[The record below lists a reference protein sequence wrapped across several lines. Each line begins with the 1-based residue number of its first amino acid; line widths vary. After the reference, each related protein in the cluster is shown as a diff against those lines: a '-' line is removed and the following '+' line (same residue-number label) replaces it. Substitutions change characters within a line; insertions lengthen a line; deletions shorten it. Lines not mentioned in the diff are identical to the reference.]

1 LTNEFSSGSGSKI
14 RRKDMNS
21 LWVLLW
27 WIVILVLGYWVYAR
41 WVAKNI
47 FEINPDRATPAKM
60 YMDGVDFMPANKNV
74 LFGFQLN
81 SIAGAAPIIG
91 PIVALQW
98 GWVPALLWLG
108 IGVFFIGWLHDFS
121 SAMVSIRNDG
131 DTFGALGYKL
141 ISPRARKILLTFIY
155 FYLLLIATAFG
166 HVITKGVSGNA
177 NLPFPLLVVIAVAF
191 LVGHMIYRSKVNIL
205 ATTVIA
211 IVLIFF
217 SIWLGTVWHIKLS
230 YDVVLICVLI
240 FGYFSSIL
248 PVWRFIQPYN
258 YSTVY
263 VVYFGIIAGVIGI
276 ILGHK
281 PMTLPAFT
289 SWSIGMGPLWP
300 LLFVTIA
307 CGAISGWHSLVSST
321 ATSRQLENELD
332 IRPVTGGAM
341 FAEFTISII
350 AVIVCATAFADK
362 AAYVAKVSNP
372 VGIFVGG
379 LGGAI
384 TSIGLPVSY
393 AKAVAGMMIIIL
405 ALTIVNLVFRFMK
418 VATAEL
424 LGDAMGIAK
433 NPHVATIVALI
444 ITYVLIKTGTW
455 LYVWVLFGGAN
466 QLMASFALLLVTL
479 FLVQK
484 AKNYKIAIYPMFFM
498 YATTVCALFY
508 MSFFKLIPGALA
520 GKKVFGNYFA
530 AAVAILLIILALI
543 LAYDGWKAFTKY
555 RSGEAAAPAEA
566 GESAA

>member
-1 LTNEFSSGSGSKI
+1 L
-14 RRKDMNS
+14 RREVMNS
-21 LWVLLW
+21 MWVLLW
-27 WIVILVLGYWVYAR
+27 WVVIVVIGYWVYAR
-41 WVAKNI
+41 HVAKNI
-47 FEINPDRATPAKM
+47 FGIDAGRATPAKM

-74 LFGFQLN
+74 LYGFQLN

-98 GWVPALLWLG
+98 GWLPALLWLG
-108 IGVFFIGWLHDFS
+108 LGVFFIGWLHDFS
-121 SAMVSIRNDG
+121 SAMISIRSDG
-131 DTFGALGYKL
+131 DTFGAISYKL
-141 ISPRARKILLTFIY
+141 ISPRARKILLTFVY

-166 HVITKGVSGNA
+166 HIITRGVSGNA
-177 NLPFPLLVVIAVAF
+177 ALPLPLLVVIGVAF
-191 LVGHMIYRSKVNIL
+191 LVGHLIYKARTNII
-205 ATTVIA
+205 TRTIIA

-217 SIWLGTVWHIKLS
+217 SIWVGTAVNLKFS
-230 YDVVLICVLI
+230 YNTILICVLI

-258 YSTVY
+258 YASVY

-281 PMTLPAFT
+281 PMTLPAYT
-289 SWSIGMGPLWP
+289 NWSIGMGPLWP

-332 IRPVTGGAM
+332 ARPVTAGAM

-362 AAYVAKVSNP
+362 AAYIKQVGNP

-379 LGGAI
+379 LGGAM
-384 TSIGLPVSY
+384 TSIGLPMSY
-393 AKAVAGMMIIIL
+393 AKAMAGMMIIIL

-424 LGDAMGIAK
+424 LGDAIGIAK
-433 NPHVATIVALI
+433 NAHVATIVALI
-444 ITYVLIKTGTW
+444 ITFVLIKTGTW

-466 QLMASFALLLVTL
+466 QLMASLALLLVTL

-484 AKNYKIAIYPMFFM
+484 AKNYKVAIYPMFFM

-508 MSFFKLIPGALA
+508 MAFFKLIPGALA
-520 GKKVFGNYFA
+520 GQKVFGNFFA

-543 LAYDGWKAFTKY
+543 LAYDGMKAFRKY
-555 RSGEAAAPAEA
+555 KAGEAVAPPEAEKAAA
-566 GESAA
+566 

>member
-1 LTNEFSSGSGSKI
+1 
-14 RRKDMNS
+14 MNS

-27 WIVILVLGYWVYAR
+27 WVVIVVIGYWVYAR
-41 WVAKNI
+41 HVAKNV
-47 FEINPDRATPAKM
+47 FGVDPNRATPAKM
-60 YMDGVDFMPANKNV
+60 YMDGVDFMPTNKNV
-74 LFGFQLN
+74 LYGFQLN
-81 SIAGAAPIIG
+81 SIAGGAPIIG

-108 IGVFFIGWLHDFS
+108 LGVFFIGWLHDFS
-121 SAMVSIRNDG
+121 SAMVSVRSDG
-131 DTFGALGYKL
+131 ETFGAISYKL
-141 ISPRARKILLTFIY
+141 ISPRARKILLTFVY
-155 FYLLLIATAFG
+155 FYLLLIACAFG
-166 HVITKGVSGNA
+166 HVITKGISGNPA
-177 NLPFPLLVVIAVAF
+177 LPFPLLVVIAVAF
-191 LVGHMIYRSKVNIL
+191 LVGHMIYKAKVNII

-211 IVLIFF
+211 IVLIFVA
-217 SIWLGTVWHIKLS
+217 IGLGTVWNLKFS
-230 YDVVLICVLI
+230 YNTILICVLI
-240 FGYFSSIL
+240 FGYVSSIL

-258 YSTVY
+258 YSSVY

-276 ILGHK
+276 LIGHK

-289 SWSIGMGPLWP
+289 NWSIGIGPLWP

-307 CGAISGWHSLVSST
+307 CGSISGWHSLVNST

-332 IRPVTGGAM
+332 ARPVSGGAM

-362 AAYVAKVSNP
+362 AAYVAKVGNP

-384 TSIGLPVSY
+384 TSLGLPASY
-393 AKAVAGMMIIIL
+393 AKALAGMMIIIL

-424 LGDAMGIAK
+424 LGDAIGIAK

-444 ITYVLIKTGTW
+444 ITAILIKTGTW
-455 LYVWVLFGGAN
+455 LYIWVLFGGAN
-466 QLMASFALLLVTL
+466 QLMAGLALLLITL

-484 AKNYKIAIYPMFFM
+484 AKNYKYAIYPMFFM
-498 YATTVCALFY
+498 YITTVCALFY
-508 MSFFKLIPGALA
+508 MSFFKLIPAAMA
-520 GKKVFGNYFA
+520 GKKVFGNLFA

-543 LAYDGWKAFTKY
+543 LAYDGWKAFKKY
-555 RSGEAAAPAEA
+555 KAAAGAEPVEAEKAPA
-566 GESAA
+566 